1 MSIILINHVPDI
13 ATKCMFLENIFTM
26 FRMNLL
32 EKISDMIKDKVAIV
46 TGASS
51 GIGRATALA
60 LSKAGAKVAIGARR
74 TDKLTELENEIIKN
88 GGQALSQKLD
98 VTKKSDCDSFV
109 KSVMEKW
116 GGVDI
121 LVNNAGLMPLSF
133 VKNLKVDEW
142 DQMIDVNIKGVLYC
156 TAAVITHMLE
166 KKSGHIINISSV
178 AGRIIFPSGSVYCA
192 TKHAVTALSEGLRQ
206 EFSTRKNIRVTCI
219 EPGVVSTE
227 LTNTITDESLKDFV
241 ESAKKMQ
248 SLSAQDIAN
257 AIIYAV
263 EAPEHV
269 NVNEILIRPTTQER

>member
-1 MSIILINHVPDI
+1 
-13 ATKCMFLENIFTM
+13 
-26 FRMNLL
+26 
-32 EKISDMIKDKVAIV
+32 MIKDKVALI

-51 GIGRATALA
+51 GIGYTTALTLA
-60 LSKAGAKVAIGARR
+60 KAGAKVALGARR
-74 TDKLTELENEIIKN
+74 IDKLSQLENEINNN
-88 GGQALSQKLD
+88 GGQAFSQKLD
-98 VTKKSDCDSFV
+98 VTKKSDCNSFV
-109 KSVMEKW
+109 KAVVEKW

-133 VKNLKVDEW
+133 IKNLKIDEW

-156 TAAVITHMLE
+156 TAAVIPYMME
-166 KKSGHIINISSV
+166 KKSGHIVNISSV
-178 AGRIIFPSGSVYCA
+178 AGRIVFPSGSVYCA

-241 ESAKKMQ
+241 EKAKTME

-257 AIIYAV
+257 AILYAV
-263 EAPEHV
+263 EAPSHV
-269 NVNEILIRPTTQER
+269 NVNEVLIRPTTQER